1 VRRERKIF
9 AAERLWGGGGAGG
22 VCTDPVCGN
31 GARFGA
37 LALILNTHCSCD
49 YPTVST
55 VGTIMIVASAAFCVG
70 VLVGFVLSGMLS
82 MNNEGA
88 LAGIEP
94 TRPNDVSN

>member
-1 VRRERKIF
+1 
-9 AAERLWGGGGAGG
+9 
-22 VCTDPVCGN
+22 
-31 GARFGA
+31 
-37 LALILNTHCSCD
+37 
-49 YPTVST
+49 
-55 VGTIMIVASAAFCVG
+55 MIVASAAFCVG